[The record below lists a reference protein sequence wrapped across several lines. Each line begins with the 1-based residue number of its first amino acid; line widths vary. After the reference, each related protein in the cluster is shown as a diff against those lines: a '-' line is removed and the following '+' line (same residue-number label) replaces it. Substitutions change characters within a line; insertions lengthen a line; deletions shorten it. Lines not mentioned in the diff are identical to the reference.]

1 MNVSPDLITCTDIIF
16 ITVHMNT
23 GRYLR
28 WLLIQREQ
36 NITCLMVESFET
48 KINESKSFHFSA
60 SVYQFCWYICCCCCG
75 FFPVRGFC
83 LIFALICQYLFLYIT
98 TLDWT
103 YRLLNLILS
112 ECSWRLAIFRNDVIN
127 ASVNVHLCQGKQRL
141 NIFSISIYLFNVRI
155 ISMILSVNLNKLI
168 YTVADFFFYF
178 RTVLKMFPI
187 LIAVDKSMLTG
198 SMRLHSSKIK
208 VWIIIIIL
216 SSKFEILKKIFS
228 IC

>member
-48 KINESKSFHFSA
+48 KINESKSFFIFSA
-60 SVYQFCWYICCCCCG
+60 SVYQFCWYICCCCCCG
-75 FFPVRGFC
+75 FFPVRSFC
-83 LIFALICQYLFLYIT
+83 LIFFALICHYLFLYMT
-98 TLDWT
+98 TLDWM

-141 NIFSISIYLFNVRI
+141 NKFNISIYLFNVRI
-155 ISMILSVNLNKLI
+155 VNMILSLDLNKLI
-168 YTVADFFFYF
+168 YTVADVFYF
-178 RTVLKMFPI
+178 RTVLKMLPI

-198 SMRLHSSKIK
+198 SIRLHSSEIK
-208 VWIIIIIL
+208 SLNHHHHHFV
-216 SSKFEILKKIFS
+216 K
-228 IC
+228 